1 MNLFKSVLRSHYK
14 NILLFF
20 VSINI
25 VIFATTVVVYDNQLK
40 YMEAT
45 VEFNINEYDE
55 VDREHLCELLDCSK
69 VIDVAHNKTFLM
81 NETRTRLIKTDFE
94 DPILLPM
101 WRNIMF
107 VDGTISIYNEEA
119 ESYFVLNS
127 QALSVNIFIIFTIVI
142 PVSLAIFIYP
152 LFISIRNE
160 KENAIRQNA
169 GNEALLAN
177 KSMIM
182 ITENIHHE
190 LNTPLE
196 IIDNKIEKIHRVID
210 DYLIGEF
217 EFFQKHEGDL
227 KNVEMSRYDWEQ
239 DEKRDINTRLIK
251 LTPDFEFIKTASEQI
266 YNILEK
272 MKGFK
277 HMRYSNGNKTVAD
290 IFEGAFKII
299 SISNSNYTHD
309 IDERLKSFSI
319 ESNSFR
325 NADLLGIAIN
335 NIKNSIEATA
345 SKVLIVYAGFDNGF
359 LKLRVIDNGAGI
371 PKGAEK
377 KIFDP
382 NFSTKSN
389 DNSIRGNGMYLNRQI
404 IRQGGGDTKVLET
417 SSSGTT
423 IELII
428 PVKQREVEYAPII

>member
-1 MNLFKSVLRSHYK
+1 M
-14 NILLFF
+14 
-20 VSINI
+20 
-25 VIFATTVVVYDNQLK
+25 ATTIVVYDNQLN
-40 YMEAT
+40 YMEKT
-45 VEFNINEYDE
+45 VQYNINEYDE
-55 VDREHLCELLDCSK
+55 VDKEHICKLIECSK
-69 VIDVAHNKTFLM
+69 VIDINHNKIFLM
-81 NETRTRLIKTDFE
+81 NENRTRLLNVPFE
-94 DPILLPM
+94 EPS
-101 WRNIMF
+101 
-107 VDGTISIYNEEA
+107 TISIWRDVYIVNGCLA
-119 ESYFVLNS
+119 LFNSDAKSYFILNS
-127 QALSVNIFIIFTIVI
+127 GELFNNIILIFCIFIPI
-142 PVSLAIFIYP
+142 SLTIFIYP
-152 LFISIRNE
+152 LYISIRNE

-210 DYLIGEF
+210 DYLIGEY
-217 EFFQKHEGDL
+217 EFFQKHEDDL
-227 KNVEMSRYDWEQ
+227 SNVEMSRYDWEES
-239 DEKRDINTRLIK
+239 EKRDINTRLIK

-277 HMRYSNGNKTVAD
+277 HMRYSNGNKTITD

-299 SISNSNYTHD
+299 SISNTNYSHS
-309 IDERLKSFSI
+309 IDKELNNYSI
-319 ESNSFR
+319 KSNSFR

-345 SKVLIVYAGFDNGF
+345 SKIFIVYGGYSKGFI
-359 LKLRVIDNGAGI
+359 KLRIIDNGSGI

-382 NFSTKSN
+382 NFSTKSQ
-389 DNSIRGNGMYLNRQI
+389 DDSIRGNGMYLNRQI

-417 SSSGTT
+417 SKSGTT
-423 IELII
+423 IELTI
-428 PVKQREVEYAPII
+428 PAKQREELYE